1 MSLHL
6 DVLPQVSWDIEVFAL
21 DDCRFAFFKTTAC
34 DGFKLQDFLLCV
46 CLCFFRERF
55 SSFDGIDLWWG

>member
-6 DVLPQVSWDIEVFAL
+6 DVFPQISGHIEVFAF

-34 DGFKLQDFLLCV
+34 HGFKLQDFLLS
-46 CLCFFRERF
+46 RRH
-55 SSFDGIDLWWG
+55 